1 MVKVFLTWASDLKH
15 DHFMEVRI
23 LPGFVARQK
32 YYGVQKWIRVSIN
45 AVVLEKD
52 HFSLIFN
59 LCFWELVEFQ
69 YFNVCLVQGF

>member
-1 MVKVFLTWASDLKH
+1 
-15 DHFMEVRI
+15 MEVRI
-23 LPGFVARQK
+23 LSGFVARQK

-45 AVVLEKD
+45 AIVLEKD